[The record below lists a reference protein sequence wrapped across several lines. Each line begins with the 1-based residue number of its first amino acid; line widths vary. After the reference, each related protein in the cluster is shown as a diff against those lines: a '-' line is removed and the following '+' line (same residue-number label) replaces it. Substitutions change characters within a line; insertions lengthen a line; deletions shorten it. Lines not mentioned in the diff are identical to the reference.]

1 MNLALVYASKTGN
14 TKELVELLYNFVCKH
29 PINVNFYRINEFPI
43 AQMKQFDAI
52 IIGTYTWG
60 NGDIPHEMMTL
71 YKAFENQAVK
81 SIVTGVIGTGDSFYP
96 KFCGAVDLFR
106 DMLYVYTDL
115 AVTMKVELRPQMGD
129 LNKCMRFVDLL
140 LERLKREKT
149 LSALKDYRS
158 VMR

>member
-1 MNLALVYASKTGN
+1 MKLALVYASRTGN
-14 TKELVELLYNFVCKH
+14 TKELVELLYHFLCKH
-29 PINVNFYRINEFPI
+29 PINVKIYHIHEFPI

-60 NGDIPHEMMTL
+60 NGDIPDEMMTL
-71 YKAFENQAVK
+71 YEAFENQAVK

-96 KFCGAVDLFR
+96 KFCGAVDVFR

-115 AVTMKVELRPQMGD
+115 AVTMKVELRPQVGD

-149 LSALKDYRS
+149 LSALTD
-158 VMR
+158 